1 MNGYFRLAATACFTG
16 LLATATPARAFT
28 QLIAFGDSLSD
39 TGAVYAATF
48 GLFPT
53 ADYYNH
59 RFSNGPIAVDYLAQS
74 LGNIPL
80 TSYAV
85 GGATTGT
92 ANRIG
97 SQFGLPGLGGVKQ
110 EIDTYV
116 SGGAADANALYL
128 VWAGANDIY
137 NWMDNPAG
145 TTATQLVDGM
155 VGNIGYAVDQLEG
168 LGARNILVPNLPDI
182 DGLGTDFS
190 IALSTMLDN
199 HRATPGFDATL
210 YDADV
215 LSTNNAIFS
224 NPASYGFS
232 DLLDP
237 CATVTVVGFSISVS
251 TCSSDP
257 AVQNTHLFWD
267 NLGHPTTPWHAA
279 MAGVMA
285 RAVPEPEAW
294 ALLLVGIALV
304 GVRARR
310 RLRFDAAPQRP
321 RS

>member
-1 MNGYFRLAATACFTG
+1 MNGFFRFAAAACFTA
-16 LLATATPARAFT
+16 LLANATPARAFT

-39 TGAVYAATF
+39 TGALYAATF
-48 GLFPT
+48 GQFPT

-80 TSYAV
+80 TSFAV

-97 SQFGLPGLGGVKQ
+97 TQFGLPSLNGVRQ

-116 SGGAADANALYL
+116 TGGTADANALYL
-128 VWAGANDIY
+128 IWAGPNDIY

-145 TTATQLVDGM
+145 MTAMQLVDGM
-155 VGNIGYAVDQLEG
+155 VSNIGYAVDQLEV
-168 LGARNILVPNLPDI
+168 LGARHILVPNLPDI

-199 HRATPGFDATL
+199 HRAMPGFDAAL
-210 YDADV
+210 YEADL
-215 LSTNNAIFS
+215 LSINNAIFS
-224 NPASYGFS
+224 NPASYGFN
-232 DLLDP
+232 DLVNP
-237 CATVTVVGFSISVS
+237 CATVTVVGFAISVS

-257 AVQNTHLFWD
+257 AVQNTHFFWD
-267 NLGHPTTPWHAA
+267 NLGHPTTPWHAT

-285 RAVPEPEAW
+285 QAVPEPDAW
-294 ALLLVGIALV
+294 ALLLVGVALV

-310 RLRFDAAPQRP
+310 HIP